1 LVFENHFVKKP
12 ANSKNK
18 PKYKW
23 LRMRQILILP
33 TP

>member
-1 LVFENHFVKKP
+1 VKT
-12 ANSKNK
+12 
-18 PKYKW
+18 YKLKKQAKVQW

>member
-1 LVFENHFVKKP
+1 LVFENHFVKTYKLKKQ
-12 ANSKNK
+12 A
-18 PKYKW
+18 KYKW